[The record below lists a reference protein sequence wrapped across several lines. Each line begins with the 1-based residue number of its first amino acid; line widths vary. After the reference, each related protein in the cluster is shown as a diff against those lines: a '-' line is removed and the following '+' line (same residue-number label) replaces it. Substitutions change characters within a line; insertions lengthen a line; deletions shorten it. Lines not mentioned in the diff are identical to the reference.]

1 VATVA
6 LKDNAR
12 SSNGEVN
19 SNAPNENQDQSRE
32 TQAKGMTSQKHVADL
47 RVVNYLRDRKND
59 RVNIVRPMERRMGTV
74 IDSRRFIV
82 SMQWWDVMDDAYK
95 RKLWHIKDTLWFRKD

>member
-1 VATVA
+1 MATVA

-74 IDSRRFIV
+74 NDSRRFIV
-82 SMQWWDVMDDAYK
+82 SMQ
-95 RKLWHIKDTLWFRKD
+95 